1 MIRLLNIAAIA
12 ALVASAIYAYSIKYQ
27 TILRAETVTRLRL
40 EIKTEQDAIGT
51 LRADWANLTRPERV
65 QALTEKLLPLQP
77 LKLDQIVRLDALP
90 DRAQQHGDAIAQKL
104 DDLGLSEPTATPKDT
119 IADAVTGSVPST
131 ATPATPKPAAPRSS
145 TAAAKKPKLADKKPL
160 DITTLAK
167 AAR

>member
-27 TILRAETVTRLRL
+27 TILRAETVARLKL
-40 EIKTEQDAIGT
+40 EIKNEQDAIGI

-65 QALTEKLLPLQP
+65 QALTDKLLPLQP

-90 DRAQQHGDAIAQKL
+90 DKAQRGDAIGRKL
-104 DDLGLSEPTATPKDT
+104 DDLGLSEPTATPS
-119 IADAVTGSVPST
+119 DAVTGSMPSTATPST
-131 ATPATPKPAAPRSS
+131 ATPA
-145 TAAAKKPKLADKKPL
+145 AKKPKTPDRT
-160 DITTLAK
+160 IQAK

>member
-27 TILRAETVTRLRL
+27 TILRAETVTRLKT
-40 EIKTEQDAIGT
+40 EIKTEQDAIGI

-65 QALTEKLLPLQP
+65 QALAEKLLPLQP

-90 DRAQQHGDAIAQKL
+90 DKAQRGDAIGRKL
-104 DDLGLSEPTATPKDT
+104 EDLGLSEPTATPS
-119 IADAVTGSVPST
+119 DAVTGSLPST
-131 ATPATPKPAAPRSS
+131 ATPTAKTSATPAAKKSRVADKSSDRSS
-145 TAAAKKPKLADKKPL
+145 TQ
-160 DITTLAK
+160 AK